1 MGLLTDKHY
10 ETVKDYLHPKIHSF
24 VNYYRDGNLIDFP
37 YYHGCDKVDK
47 NGTRKI
53 ITYEIGE

>member
-1 MGLLTDKHY
+1 MGLLTEKYY

-37 YYHGCDKVDK
+37 YYHDW
-47 NGTRKI
+47 
-53 ITYEIGE
+53 